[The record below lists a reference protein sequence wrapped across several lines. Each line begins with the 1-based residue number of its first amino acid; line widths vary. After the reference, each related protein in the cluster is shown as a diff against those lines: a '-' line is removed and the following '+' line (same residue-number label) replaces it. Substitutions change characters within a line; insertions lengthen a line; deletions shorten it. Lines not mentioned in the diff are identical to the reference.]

1 MKNFLVFFVAI
12 CGFFVCNAYAHKPS
26 DAFLRVDA
34 ADISSPKNIRL
45 QLSLALKDLDA
56 AIESLDENQ
65 DRQLTF
71 AEFKSAVAEI
81 KGLIQKDVTFYCG
94 DNPSKLSWRIDDL
107 SELGALEKR
116 NDGTYV
122 RLKAELQCA
131 TSHALQ
137 LQYRLFENIDTS
149 HRVLITNTLGGSEVL
164 QVGAPSENRLLLKG
178 NADLKDIA
186 LSDEKTNA
194 SALATFLAFV
204 VEGFV
209 HLAIGWD
216 HLAFILVLVLPFTL
230 WRANNE
236 SLQIEW
242 SSVKKLLFV
251 ISAFTAGHC
260 LTLVLVT
267 LNIVTV
273 TGQWVEPTIALTI
286 AITAALNLMP
296 EVKAPRLWIPLIF
309 GTVHGLGFSS
319 VLSEL
324 EISTGSQLAALIGFN
339 LGIELG
345 QVAFVAIWAVLQ
357 YWLIRWKGYGRWI
370 MNGGSSALMF
380 AAVVLVIVR
389 TTGS

>member
-1 MKNFLVFFVAI
+1 MKKLLILLVGFCSFFVSS
-12 CGFFVCNAYAHKPS
+12 AYAHKPS
-26 DAFLRVDA
+26 DAFLRI
-34 ADISSPKNIRL
+34 DIAEVSEPKKIQL

-56 AIESLDENQ
+56 AIESLDESQ

-71 AEFKSAVAEI
+71 SEFKSAAGEI
-81 KGLIQKDVTFYCG
+81 KALIQKEVTFFCG
-94 DNPSKLSWRIDDL
+94 DNPSKLSWRFDDSSAL
-107 SELGALEKR
+107 SALEKR

-122 RLKAELQCA
+122 RLKAEFQCA
-131 TSHALQ
+131 TTHTLQ

-149 HRVLITNTLGGSEVL
+149 HRVLITNTLGISEVL
-164 QVGAPSENRLLLKG
+164 QVGAPSENRLLLKD
-178 NADLKDIA
+178 NADQKGVASYAEEAKGSA
-186 LSDEKTNA
+186 LS
-194 SALATFLAFV
+194 TFSSFV
-204 VEGFV
+204 AEGFI

-230 WRANNE
+230 WRANND

-242 SSVKKLLFV
+242 TSVKKLLFV
-251 ISAFTAGHC
+251 ISAFTVGHC
-260 LTLVLVT
+260 LTLILVT

-286 AITAALNLMP
+286 AVTAALNLMP
-296 EVKAPRLWIPLIF
+296 EVKASRLWIPLVF
-309 GTVHGLGFSS
+309 GTIHGLGFST

-324 EISTGSQLAALIGFN
+324 EISAGSQLAALIGFN
-339 LGIELG
+339 VGIELG
-345 QVAFVAIWAVLQ
+345 QVAFVAVWAVLQ
-357 YWLIRWKGYGRWI
+357 YWLIRWKGYSRWI